1 MSASGSRN
9 DRCRV
14 ASIGWRGRVQSKVMA
29 SAHRV
34 SVLIFVPEHG
44 FGTRRFPMLYYTIVF
59 FVIALI
65 AAFFGFSGIAAG
77 AVSIAKLL
85 FFVFLILA
93 VVSLLLDRKSVV

>member
-14 ASIGWRGRVQSKVMA
+14 ASIVWRGRVQSKFMA

-65 AAFFGFSGIAAG
+65 AAFFGFSGIARSEEHTSELQSLMRISY
-77 AVSIAKLL
+77 AVFCLKKKKL
-85 FFVFLILA
+85 
-93 VVSLLLDRKSVV
+93 SH